1 MCLDTDILQF
11 IKIRDIIRRRL
22 VSVDPSATLKEVAR
36 IMNEKGVSY
45 VFVDGNE
52 KGILTEGDLK
62 RIIAFDVPLTT
73 PVREVMSKNL
83 VTVGIDKTLWDAV
96 VLFFKNRI
104 RHLPVKEG
112 DRVVDVLT
120 INDIVYFAS
129 RIPFYFV
136 DEIKRT
142 NSLEELREMY
152 SKLNRYIVEFVSRD
166 EYVNPINMGKIISY
180 INDEIIR
187 KAVEFALDDV
197 GKPPC
202 RFSLFV
208 TGSEGRL
215 EQLIKTDQDNAM
227 IYEKDEHRDYFV
239 ELGKAIHSNLLEI
252 GFPDC
257 KGGYTVGN
265 DAWVKSV
272 RDWVEEI
279 RYWGS
284 YLYPENI
291 LNVSIFIDMRH
302 VYGDVSLFNV
312 VQTFLFNLAENQLLF
327 VGVLKDALRFKPPI
341 GFGGRI
347 TKDKIDIKKHGISP
361 IVMPIRALSFG
372 YKIRA
377 KNTVERIEELAKNG
391 VISRE
396 LAKNLIAS
404 YTFLKRIHL
413 VMQVEKIKKGQTSDE
428 IDLDELPKIRA
439 EFIKDALKF
448 IADFHKKIEMRF
460 L

>member
-1 MCLDTDILQF
+1 MDIEFLQF
-11 IKIRDIIRRRL
+11 IKIGDIIRRRL
-22 VSVDPSATLKEVAR
+22 VSVSPDTTLREVAR

-45 VFVDGNE
+45 VFVDGKEE

-62 RIIAFDVPLTT
+62 RIVALDIPTDK
-73 PVREVMSKNL
+73 PVRDLMSKNL
-83 VTVGIDKTLWDAV
+83 ITIGIDKTLWDAV

-104 RHLPVKEG
+104 RHLPVREG
-112 DRVVDVLT
+112 ERFVDVLT
-120 INDIVYFAS
+120 INDVVYFAS
-129 RIPFYFV
+129 RIPFYFI
-136 DEIKRT
+136 DEIKRAS
-142 NSLEELREMY
+142 SLDELRDLY
-152 SKLNRYIVEFVSRD
+152 SKLNRYIIEFVSRD

-187 KAVEFALDDV
+187 KAVELALDEV
-197 GKPPC
+197 GSPPC
-202 RFSLFV
+202 RFSIFV
-208 TGSEGRL
+208 MGSEGRL

-227 IYEKDEHRDYFV
+227 IYEKDEHREYFLQ
-239 ELGKAIHSNLLEI
+239 LGEVIHSNLLKI

-265 DAWVKSV
+265 ERWVKSV
-272 RDWVEEI
+272 MEWVEDI

-312 VQTFLFNLAENQLLF
+312 VQTHLFNLADDRPLF
-327 VGVLKDALRFKPPI
+327 ISILREALKFKPPV

-361 IVMPIRALSFG
+361 IVMPVKALSFG

-377 KNTVERIEELAKNG
+377 KNTVERIEELAGKG
-391 VISRE
+391 VISE
-396 LAKNLIAS
+396 DLARNLVAS

-413 VMQVEKIKKGQTSDE
+413 ITQVEKLKKGISSNG
-428 IDLDELPKIRA
+428 IDLKELPKVRA
-439 EFIKDALKF
+439 EFIKDALKS
-448 IADFHKKIEMRF
+448 IADFHKKIEIRF